1 MKTRI
6 REEKAENRADMKT
19 EGNCSVSRSQTC
31 EWRANKVAKP
41 SSRGI
46 SNAQAA
52 PAAVSAQFP
61 WADTVDVVIPVYK
74 PDEKLKR
81 LIEMLGKQSVP
92 PGKLILMVTVDVDE
106 AETTSGAKD
115 RGEFEPEQFLP
126 ETGEKKGRFSESS
139 EIEDRLAETGNT
151 EEKATLPKIE
161 VHRLK
166 KSEFNHG
173 LTRNR
178 GVGFSEAE
186 VVILM
191 TDDAVPNDC
200 NLIEQLLLGLS
211 DEKTA
216 VCYARQLPA
225 EDAELPERFSREF
238 NYPPESRRKTSE
250 DLETLGIKAFFCSN
264 VCAAYK
270 RRIFEEL
277 GGFTETIFN
286 EDMIFARKA
295 LDAGYAIQYQAEA
308 QVIHSHR
315 FSNMEQLRRNY
326 DLAVSQKL
334 HPEVFSD
341 VSSEKEGFKYVG
353 KAYSYFR
360 QNHRG
365 YLILPFAV
373 TCGFRFLGYRLGKL
387 FG

>member
-1 MKTRI
+1 
-6 REEKAENRADMKT
+6 
-19 EGNCSVSRSQTC
+19 
-31 EWRANKVAKP
+31 
-41 SSRGI
+41 
-46 SNAQAA
+46 
-52 PAAVSAQFP
+52 
-61 WADTVDVVIPVYK
+61 
-74 PDEKLKR
+74 PDDKLRR

-92 PGKLILMVTVDVDE
+92 PGKLILMVTVDVDVDVDE

-139 EIEDRLAETGNT
+139 EIEGRLLETEKT
-151 EEKATLPKIE
+151 EVVGEQKPSLPKIE

-200 NLIEQLLLGLS
+200 YLIEQLLLGLS

-238 NYPPESRRKTSE
+238 NYPSESRRKTSE

-326 DLAVSQKL
+326 DLAVSQKR

-373 TCGFRFLGYRLGKL
+373 TCGFRFLGYRLGKI

>member
-6 REEKAENRADMKT
+6 RKEKAENRADSK
-19 EGNCSVSRSQTC
+19 
-31 EWRANKVAKP
+31 
-41 SSRGI
+41 
-46 SNAQAA
+46 
-52 PAAVSAQFP
+52 
-61 WADTVDVVIPVYK
+61 VDVVIPVYK

-92 PGKLILMVTVDVDE
+92 PGQLILMVTVDVDVDVDE
-106 AETTSGAKD
+106 EKPEN
-115 RGEFEPEQFLP
+115 GEEFQLERFLP
-126 ETGEKKGRFSESS
+126 EARKQEGRLSETEKTEVVGEQKP
-139 EIEDRLAETGNT
+139 
-151 EEKATLPKIE
+151 TLPKIE

-186 VVILM
+186 VIILM

-200 NLIEQLLLGLS
+200 YLIEQLLLGLS

-326 DLAVSQKL
+326 DLAISQKR